1 MKQITL
7 QNFRKTGAALALL
20 CLALAGRAKADCM
33 IAANQFTVLPRLSVA
48 AMPPGLSLTAR
59 ADGPSDIEM
68 AAPQQDE
75 GNGRSI
81 VGLWKTTSYSGAQVV
96 DEAFE
101 QWNSD
106 GTEVLNDNPS
116 PLLGNI
122 CLGVFIKAGAAT
134 YKLKHPS
141 WTYDNNGNLNGTA
154 IIREQ
159 ITVAPSGNTYSGTFT
174 VDLFDLNGT
183 HLVQLGGTVTGQRIT
198 VDF

>member
-1 MKQITL
+1 MTRITL
-7 QNFRKTGAALALL
+7 RTSGKAAAAMAVL
-20 CLALAGRAKADCM
+20 CLAFAARAKADCM
-33 IAANQFTVLPRLSVA
+33 IAANQFTALPRVSVA
-48 AMPPGLSLTAR
+48 TMPPGLSAAVR
-59 ADGPSDIEM
+59 PSEPFI
-68 AAPQQDE
+68 APRQDE

-81 VGLWKTTSYSGAQVV
+81 VGLWKTTSTAGGQVV

-122 CLGVFIKAGAAT
+122 CLGVYVRSGPAT

-141 WTYDNNGNLNGTA
+141 WTYDNAGNLNGTA
-154 IIREQ
+154 IIRER
-159 ITVAPSGNTYSGTFT
+159 ITVAPSGDSYSGTFT
-174 VDLFDLNGT
+174 VDLYDLDGN
-183 HLVQLGGTVTGQRIT
+183 HLGQLAGTVTGQRIT